1 MPLAGDHAVLKVKM
15 SDKQK
20 APHAA
25 LCCLRI
31 LMTVI

>member
-1 MPLAGDHAVLKVKM
+1 VQAGYDAALEVKL
-15 SDKQK
+15 SVKQK

-31 LMTVI
+31 PAMLI